1 MKSKI
6 VSTILQNWIPK
17 IFSLLIALFIVL
29 AVRFMNVNDRVVTLP
44 LNVLLPEGYEAA
56 SLVPDTVE
64 AVITGP
70 DSIIY
75 LVDPTEI
82 TASADFSSVSG
93 SGIARVPVML
103 EYQENIY
110 TRDGLVVS
118 ARPSSVRIL
127 FEEK

>member
-44 LNVLLPEGYEAA
+44 LNVLLPEGYEAV

-75 LVDPTEI
+75 LVDPSEI
-82 TASADFSSVSG
+82 SASADFSSVSG

>member
-44 LNVLLPEGYEAA
+44 LNVLLPEGYEAV

-75 LVDPTEI
+75 LVDPSEI
-82 TASADFSSVSG
+82 SASADFSSVSG

-110 TRDGLVVS
+110 TSDGLVVS

>member
-44 LNVLLPEGYEAA
+44 LDVLLPEGYEAV

-75 LVDPTEI
+75 LVDPSEI
-82 TASADFSSVSG
+82 SASADFSSVSG

>member
-6 VSTILQNWIPK
+6 VSTLLQNWIPK

-44 LNVLLPEGYEAA
+44 LNVLLPEGYEAV

-75 LVDPTEI
+75 LVDPSEI
-82 TASADFSSVSG
+82 SASADFSSVSG